1 MTTKTESTHV
11 DTDIRVGTQIAY
23 VPPHANGDLG
33 HMAVEYGFVAWMTPG
48 LGACL
53 CRFWRRD
60 LPGVLRT
67 TSCSEGVDT
76 AYLVVLPENDPHY
89 ISRKTMVHTIARILN
104 DADGA
109 DGAPM
114 GLLRDWTKSRE
125 GIALARYLVK
135 IAVALE

>member
-11 DTDIRVGTQIAY
+11 DKGIRVGTQIAFI
-23 VPPHANGDLG
+23 PPHADGDIT
-33 HMAVEYGFVAWMTPG
+33 HMDVEFGFVAWMTPG
-48 LGACL
+48 LGACM

-76 AYLVVLPENDPHY
+76 AYLVKLPENDPHY
-89 ISRKTMVHTIARILN
+89 VSRKTMVHTIAWILN
-104 DADGA
+104 DADGV
-109 DGAPM
+109 PM
-114 GLLRDWTKSRE
+114 GLLRDWTESRE